1 MKRCVM
7 FTVMV
12 CLSFTTASR
21 ALPPDQPDIVTID
34 GSPCNRPCQ
43 AYMEWSRR
51 LLNRSARDSADSPS
65 QVTAPAAAR
74 PKPAVHDRIAKP
86 RVARTEA
93 NRPAAMPKLPAPL
106 ANSPAAA
113 NATPADTSRAKPLQ
127 APDTR
132 NPQGAE
138 KAPTKAFDSAHL
150 SPSGPNH
157 SETSGAE
164 MANAKQT
171 DELSSHAEFGS
182 GADSLPRSIR
192 AQVIAAAAV
201 AERST
206 PAAILLPDA
215 TSASSVDSKAD
226 ESTGPN
232 AEMPVALVISHSEI
246 KSVSELTGRNIAID
260 DRQSASELRVTAALV
275 AAGAT
280 EIQLRDGA
288 TLAIDRLLR
297 GEVPAA
303 VVALVS
309 PEAAAAF
316 PDIAGFHVF
325 KIPLASR

>member
-1 MKRCVM
+1 M

-21 ALPPDQPDIVTID
+21 AMPPDQPDIVIID
-34 GSPCNRPCQ
+34 GSPCNRLCQ

-65 QVTAPAAAR
+65 QIAAPAAAR
-74 PKPAVHDRIAKP
+74 PKPAVHDRIVRP

-93 NRPAAMPKLPAPL
+93 NRPATMPKLPPPL

-113 NATPADTSRAKPLQ
+113 NATPADTSRAKPPQ

-132 NPQGAE
+132 KPEGPE
-138 KAPTKAFDSAHL
+138 KAPTNALDSAHT
-150 SPSGPNH
+150 SSSGPNH

-171 DELSSHAEFGS
+171 DELSSHAEPGS

-206 PAAILLPDA
+206 PAAILSPDA
-215 TSASSVDSKAD
+215 TSASSVDGKAD

-232 AEMPVALVISHSEI
+232 AETLVALLISHPEI
-246 KSVSELTGRNIAID
+246 KSVSELTGRTIAID
-260 DRQSASELRVTAALV
+260 DRQSASETRVTAALV
-275 AAGAT
+275 AAGAA
-280 EIQLRDGA
+280 EVQLRDGGA
-288 TLAIDRLLR
+288 LAIDRLLR

-303 VVALVS
+303 VVTLVS
-309 PEAAAAF
+309 LEAAAAF